1 MLWWMTMKIEWML
14 GWENKT
20 SHKIFKQTR
29 TTRSCYH
36 PPTSLSLYLAD
47 YIQPSLWLWQLHQNE
62 NVGGIVGDE
71 TGFEIGKDSPSSGL
85 SGCRCGVTEIKS
97 VLIVAP
103 GTLLEHWMREVAIW
117 APGLRRILA
126 RSSQPPSTNALH
138 KWLQHA
144 RRERW
149 KKPWMT
155 KIGKSTNRGAVRG
168 IVS

>member
-1 MLWWMTMKIEWML
+1 MMLWWMTMKIEWML
-14 GWENKT
+14 GWKNKT
-20 SHKIFKQTR
+20 SHKILKQTM
-29 TTRSCYH
+29 TTRSCYR

-71 TGFEIGKDSPSSGL
+71 MGLGKTVQVAAFLGAAVAS
-85 SGCRCGVTEIKS
+85 RKIKS

-138 KWLQHA
+138 EWLQHA